1 MLRETF
7 HKYKW
12 SLYMKFSRGLVQCTC
27 FMTSIFV
34 CKLFFIS
41 KIWFLKRYYN
51 KNYLINWKNPSVWL
65 ILSLVYRQLTG
76 SYFHSYGLEMEEA
89 PGWLSQWK
97 ETQATYWNGRRGE
110 SLTMFFQVSI
120 YFSIK
125 PPLL

>member
-1 MLRETF
+1 
-7 HKYKW
+7 
-12 SLYMKFSRGLVQCTC
+12 V
-27 FMTSIFV
+27 
-34 CKLFFIS
+34 
-41 KIWFLKRYYN
+41 
-51 KNYLINWKNPSVWL
+51 
-65 ILSLVYRQLTG
+65 
-76 SYFHSYGLEMEEA
+76 EEA